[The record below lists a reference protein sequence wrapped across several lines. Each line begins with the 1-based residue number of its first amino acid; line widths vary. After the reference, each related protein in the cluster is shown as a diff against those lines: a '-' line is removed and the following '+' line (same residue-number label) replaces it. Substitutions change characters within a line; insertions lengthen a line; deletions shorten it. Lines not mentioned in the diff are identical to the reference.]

1 MISKHFKNL
10 MLYIH
15 KADFPFA
22 LLEKPLKE
30 IKWSMESQLFIE
42 KE

>member
-15 KADFPFA
+15 KAGFQFA
-22 LLEKPLKE
+22 WLEKRLKG